1 MYMKD
6 EYFLLLDTSTEVCSV
21 ALGNRDEIVDYEET
35 QGSNKHAEQ
44 LADIAARMLSKID
57 YKRDLKGVGVS
68 NGPGSYTGLRIGAS
82 YAKGLCWTLG
92 IPLVSVMTTELLAMT
107 IFDMEDELDYP
118 NALLMPMID
127 ARRMEVYT
135 AIYTGSY
142 DDHYFGVVEPLTD
155 IAAVVL
161 TDEQSQAR
169 LQEIVGDKL
178 LYYFGNGAEK
188 AKGIF
193 DTILPGSHLIYD
205 LHPRADA
212 MLGSVVKRISLGQT
226 EDVAYWE
233 PYYLKE
239 YEAKK
244 SVNKVLS
251 RILGKS

>member
-1 MYMKD
+1 MKD

-35 QGSNKHAEQ
+35 KGSNKHAEQ
-44 LADIAARMLSKID
+44 LADIAARMLSEID

-118 NALLMPMID
+118 HALLMPMID

-169 LQEIVGDKL
+169 LQEIVMWLTGSHITSRSTRRRRVSIRSSL
-178 LYYFGNGAEK
+178 APWVR
-188 AKGIF
+188 AKGLQIPPNYHTTTLLLWISALSF
-193 DTILPGSHLIYD
+193 ECRGLPLWINMVD
-205 LHPRADA
+205 LYVDQ
-212 MLGSVVKRISLGQT
+212 IS
-226 EDVAYWE
+226 
-233 PYYLKE
+233 K
-239 YEAKK
+239 
-244 SVNKVLS
+244 
-251 RILGKS
+251 

>member
-1 MYMKD
+1 
-6 EYFLLLDTSTEVCSV
+6 
-21 ALGNRDEIVDYEET
+21 
-35 QGSNKHAEQ
+35 
-44 LADIAARMLSKID
+44 
-57 YKRDLKGVGVS
+57 
-68 NGPGSYTGLRIGAS
+68 
-82 YAKGLCWTLG
+82 
-92 IPLVSVMTTELLAMT
+92 MT

-127 ARRMEVYT
+127 ARRLEVYT
-135 AIYTGSY
+135 AIYRGSY

-188 AKGIF
+188 AKEIF
-193 DTILPGSHLIYD
+193 DTLLPGSQLIYD

-212 MLGSVVKRISLGQT
+212 MLGSVVKSISLGQT

-251 RILGKS
+251 RTLGKH